1 MWVAGAVQQRIGAQ
15 MAHDH
20 DDVGVSHCA
29 VFYVRQHDG
38 ICPCQFA
45 VCLQIVVSRIVCDE
59 CGAAVG
65 VAAVG
70 RVKTTKTKG

>member
-1 MWVAGAVQQRIGAQ
+1 
-15 MAHDH
+15 
-20 DDVGVSHCA
+20 
-29 VFYVRQHDG
+29 
-38 ICPCQFA
+38 
-45 VCLQIVVSRIVCDE
+45 LQIVVSRIVCDE